1 MFAAL
6 FGKSKK
12 KEEAV
17 HPPPKSKVMETTAML
32 MQKEDDLEKRNA
44 MLAAKSR
51 VAAQEAIELNKANK
65 KQQALVAL
73 NKHKMYE
80 KEIETNNAMLLKL
93 MMQRTAAETTNMNT
107 ETFNVMQQAN
117 EVIKSQQKQWT
128 PEKVAELTDE
138 MHELLGNQ
146 VEITDMISAP
156 IGNGLVTEIDLEAEL
171 AALEQPMAEPS
182 VLAMPPIVPN
192 SALQSERHTALAP
205 AEAAAVASLPEF
217 PAVPMHTPKAAVHT
231 PKAAVHTP
239 SVATTDMDRELAALA
254 AMM

>member
-12 KEEAV
+12 KEEA

-51 VAAQEAIELNKANK
+51 SAAQEAIELNKANK
-65 KQQALVAL
+65 KQQALIAL

-107 ETFNVMQQAN
+107 ETFNVMQMAN
-117 EVIKSQQKQWT
+117 EVIKGQQQQWT
-128 PEKVAELTDE
+128 PDKVAELTDE

-156 IGNGLVTEIDLEAEL
+156 IGNGLVTEGDLEAEL
-171 AALEQPMAEPS
+171 AALEQPS
-182 VLAMPPIVPN
+182 VLAMPP
-192 SALQSERHTALAP
+192 LALAMP
-205 AEAAAVASLPEF
+205 PLALAMPPTACAPVEAAAVAPLPEF
-217 PAVPMHTPKAAVHT
+217 PAVPVHTPKAAMHTPKAAMHT
-231 PKAAVHTP
+231 PKAA
-239 SVATTDMDRELAALA
+239 AMADMDRELAALA

>member
-1 MFAAL
+1 MFASL

-12 KEEAV
+12 KEEEA
-17 HPPPKSKVMETTAML
+17 PPPKSKVMETTAML
-32 MQKEDDLEKRNA
+32 MQKEEDLEKRNA

-51 VAAQEAIELNKANK
+51 SAAQEAIDLNKANK

-117 EVIKSQQKQWT
+117 KVIKSQQQLWT
-128 PEKVAELTDE
+128 PDKVAELTDE
-138 MHELLGNQ
+138 MHELIGNQ
-146 VEITDMISAP
+146 AEINDMISAP
-156 IGNGLVTEIDLEAEL
+156 IGNGLVTDVDLEAEL

-182 VLAMPPIVPN
+182 VMPMPPIVPN

-205 AEAAAVASLPEF
+205 AEVVSLPEF
-217 PAVPMHTPKAAVHT
+217 PAVPVHT
-231 PKAAVHTP
+231 PKAA
-239 SVATTDMDRELAALA
+239 TDMNRELAALE

>member
-12 KEEAV
+12 GKEEVA
-17 HPPPKSKVMETTAML
+17 PPPKSKVMEATAML
-32 MQKEDDLEKRNA
+32 MQKEEDLEKRNA
-44 MLAAKSR
+44 MLVAKSR
-51 VAAQEAIELNKANK
+51 SVAQEAIELNKANK

-93 MMQRTAAETTNMNT
+93 MMQRSAAETTNMNT
-107 ETFNVMQQAN
+107 ETFNVMQMAN
-117 EVIKSQQKQWT
+117 EVIKGQQQQWT
-128 PEKVAELTDE
+128 PDKVAELTDE
-138 MHELLGNQ
+138 MHELIGNQ
-146 VEITDMISAP
+146 TEINDMISAP

-171 AALEQPMAEPS
+171 AALEQPVAEPS
-182 VLAMPPIVPN
+182 VLAEPSIM
-192 SALQSERHTALAP
+192 AP
-205 AEAAAVASLPEF
+205 AAVAPLPEF
-217 PAVPMHTPKAAVHT
+217 PAVPVHT
-231 PKAAVHTP
+231 PSVAMHTP